1 LYELRTHKLTI
12 KKMALKDDRIVEAEI
27 ASPPEEIEAAGLSY
41 ASDAGPGIRRQ
52 SKGKSYSY
60 RLQSGKVVRDGPTLR
75 RIRELVIPPAWSD
88 VWICP
93 KANGHI
99 QATGRD
105 ARGRKQYRY
114 HADWSQSRDET
125 KFNRIILFAKLLPKI
140 RRTVRRHMRKR
151 DLSREKVLA
160 TVVYLLENTLIRV
173 GNAEYARTNKSYG
186 LTTLKD
192 GHVTFAGATAKFR
205 FRGKTGKEWRVAVH
219 DRRIARIVKGC
230 QELPG
235 QHLFQYEDE
244 DGEPHPISSSDVN
257 DYLRA
262 VSGEDISAKD
272 FRTWAGTVL
281 AAAALSEFEAVD
293 SDAVA
298 KRNVR
303 QAIEQVAMRLG
314 NTPTICRKCY
324 VHPEILSGYFEGELV
339 DLLARKI
346 EGELKL
352 GLNTLSG
359 AEAATLALLHRRLKP
374 KSKRRSQMI

>member
-1 LYELRTHKLTI
+1 
-12 KKMALKDDRIVEAEI
+12 MVLKDNRVAETEAS
-27 ASPPEEIEAAGLSY
+27 SPPEEIETAGLSY
-41 ASDAGPGIRRQ
+41 ASDTEPGIRRHAQ
-52 SKGKSYSY
+52 GKRISY
-60 RLQSGKVVRDGPTLR
+60 RSPSGKVVRDVATLK
-75 RIRELVIPPAWSD
+75 RIQALVIPPAWTD

-114 HADWSQSRDET
+114 HAAWAQSRDES
-125 KFNRIILFAKLLPKI
+125 KFGRILTFAKVLPKLRKI
-140 RRTVRRHMRKR
+140 VRRQMRRKR
-151 DLSREKVLA
+151 LDREKVLA
-160 TVVYLLENTLIRV
+160 TIVYLLENTLIRV

-192 GHVTFAGATAKFR
+192 GHVSFTGSVAKFR

-219 DRRIARIVKGC
+219 DRRIARIIKGC
-230 QELPG
+230 QDLPG

-244 DGEPHPISSSDVN
+244 EGEPHPVTSSDVN
-257 DYLRA
+257 NYLRDIA
-262 VSGEDISAKD
+262 GEDVSAKD

-281 AAAALSEFEAVD
+281 AAAALAEFEAVD
-293 SDAVA
+293 SEAAA

-303 QAIEQVAMRLG
+303 QAIEHVAMRLG

-324 VHPEILSGYFEGELV
+324 VHPEILSGYFEGDLV
-339 DLLARKI
+339 TLIANKI
-346 EGELKL
+346 EGELKHRL
-352 GLNTLSG
+352 KMLSA

-374 KSKRRSQMI
+374 KRNRRFRTA